1 MTHHSIKHHAAAS
14 AALCVRNCAVSLLVC
29 GTLAAGVAHAD
40 GPGEP
45 PDQHAQPRRDE
56 GRALPPGRE
65 SLRGQLQQGGDA
77 RLPDPRGFDARLEE
91 QRRAMQDNSR
101 NAEMGRRARLT
112 PDERRDLRRQIN
124 EVGQDIYST
133 PPRR

>member
-1 MTHHSIKHHAAAS
+1 M
-14 AALCVRNCAVSLLVC
+14 
-29 GTLAAGVAHAD
+29 AHAD